1 MAANTVKKTNQNRKP
16 SKRKSRKSKRMV
28 RILMIDAG
36 VLCAI
41 LTVYLIFAFYY
52 NNHFFG
58 NTKVNGV
65 DTSNMSEEKAEQ
77 VINDQVS
84 SYVLEIKQ
92 RNGVSDFIYG
102 SNINLHTDFDT
113 SLSELIRKQ
122 GGLLWPASLFREK
135 EYEVGTMLTYDD
147 KLLKSYVDLVKGLKE
162 ENMTE
167 PVNATIVYG
176 ENGFEIVPEKL
187 GTKVIKEKLYEA
199 VKEAINTLQP
209 TLSLEEAGIY
219 EEPSITSKDTR
230 LSDAMKEMNRIAGTK
245 ITYEFGTVTE
255 VLDGSKINEWLSYD
269 ENYQVTL
276 HEEKI
281 KEYVDYIGKTYNSFG
296 RRRTFMTSYGEKIKL
311 EGGDYGWWLNRPSEV
326 EELTELIR
334 KGEQTVKEP
343 VYFQTAQQYGDDDIG
358 NTYVEVNLTA
368 QHLFFYKDG
377 ELIVEAD
384 FVSGNVSKD
393 YSTPTGTYPVQYKEN
408 DAILVGEDY
417 ETPVKYWMPFNKN
430 IGFHDAV
437 WRDEFGKDIYLTRG
451 SHGCINM
458 PPKAAKK
465 MFEHIKR
472 GVAVVVYELPGTESV
487 KEEKPKTETPKTET
501 PKAGE

>member
-1 MAANTVKKTNQNRKP
+1 MASKTVNKSIQNRRP
-16 SKRKSRKSKRMV
+16 GIRKSRKSKKSKRMA
-28 RILMIDAG
+28 RILIIDAG

-41 LTVYLIFAFYY
+41 LAVYLIFAFYY

-65 DTSNMSEEKAEQ
+65 DTSNMSEEKAER

-92 RNGVSDFIYG
+92 RNGVSEFIYG

-113 SLSELIRKQ
+113 RLTELIHKQ
-122 GGLLWPASLFREK
+122 GGLLWPTSLFREK
-135 EYEVGTMLTYDD
+135 EYEVGTILTYDE
-147 KLLKSYVDLVKGLKE
+147 KLLKSYIDLMKGLKE
-162 ENMTE
+162 ENMIE
-167 PVNATIVYG
+167 PVNATIAYG
-176 ENGFEIVPEKL
+176 ENGFEIVPENP
-187 GTKVIKEKLYEA
+187 GTKVIKHKLYNA
-199 VKEAINTLQP
+199 VTEAINTLQP
-209 TLSLEEAGIY
+209 TLSLEEAGVY
-219 EEPSITSKDTR
+219 EEPQITSEDPG
-230 LSDAMKEMNRIAGTK
+230 LSEAFKEMNRIAGTK

-255 VLDGSKINEWLSYD
+255 VLDGSKISEWLSYD
-269 ENYQVTL
+269 ENYRVSL
-276 HEEKI
+276 NEDKI
-281 KEYVDYIGKTYNSFG
+281 KEYVDFIGKTYNSFG
-296 RRRTFMTSYGEKIKL
+296 RRRTFKTSYGDEIKV

-326 EELTELIR
+326 KELTELIR

-343 VYFQTAQQYGDDDIG
+343 VYFQTAQQYGADDIG
-358 NTYVEVNLTA
+358 DTYVEVNLTA
-368 QHLFFYKDG
+368 QHLFFYKEG
-377 ELIVEAD
+377 ELIVETD

-393 YSTPTGTYPVQYKEN
+393 YATPTGTYPIQYKEN

-430 IGFHDAV
+430 IGFHDAN
-437 WRDEFGKDIYLTRG
+437 WRNEFGKDIYLTRG

-487 KEEKPKTETPKTET
+487 KGRET
-501 PKAGE
+501 